1 MFSVGPQGSEDGPR
15 YFADVKAKVIFG
27 IAIHRFKNKKAILNN
42 MKELDFEFE
51 IGKLSRED
59 YDRLRQDYLAQAQ
72 ETLQAMDHLRVR
84 EEIEQMI
91 ENEVRSRRRVP

>member
-1 MFSVGPQGSEDGPR
+1 MRDLIPSVFEFGDARQRR
-15 YFADVKAKVIFG
+15 YLES
-27 IAIHRFKNKKAILNN
+27 NKKTILNN